1 MTTTMQG
8 PTIKKYTDKE
18 LDNCR
23 FLHLIIATNG
33 LNNPPESQQI
43 DYSKSCPTCKAG
55 RQFIYP
61 LSVSQN
67 SMGKKKVDQNG
78 RFGFLIFENDLV
90 QKIIEADLS
99 GIEFFPAKLGRDNSN
114 FKVGNIIAELP
125 KLSDNSVIKKFQICE
140 TCGRS
145 GHYSNYDKVDAFWYS
160 KNDLDKA
167 QNDFY
172 KTWEYFGIW
181 DMGQNLQSIIISQK
195 ARQFLKQFK
204 LRHLKYEP
212 IFEG

>member
-1 MTTTMQG
+1 MQG
-8 PTIKKYTDKE
+8 PIIKKYTDSE
-18 LDNCR
+18 LNNCR

-33 LNNPPESQQI
+33 LNNPPENQQI
-43 DYSKSCPTCKAG
+43 DYTNSCPTCKAG
-55 RQFIYP
+55 RQFKYP
-61 LSVSQN
+61 LTVTQN

-90 QKIIEADLS
+90 QRIMEAELS
-99 GIEFFPAKLGRDNSN
+99 GIKFYPVKLGRDNSN
-114 FKVGNIIAELP
+114 FKLGDITAELP

-145 GHYSNYDKVDAFWYS
+145 GHYSNYDKVDEFWYS
-160 KNDLDKA
+160 KNELDEVK
-167 QNDFY
+167 NDFY

-195 ARQFLKQFK
+195 ARQLLKQFK

-212 IFEG
+212 IYEG

>member
-1 MTTTMQG
+1 MQG

-43 DYSKSCPTCKAG
+43 DYTNSCPTCKAG
-55 RQFIYP
+55 SQFKYP
-61 LSVSQN
+61 LSVTQN

-99 GIEFFPAKLGRDNSN
+99 GIEFFPAELGRDNSN
-114 FKVGNIIAELP
+114 FKVGNIISELP
-125 KLSDNSVIKKFQICE
+125 KFSDKSVIKKFQICE

-145 GHYSNYDKVDAFWYS
+145 GHYSNYDKVDEFWYS

-181 DMGQNLQSIIISQK
+181 DIGQNLQSIIISQK

-212 IFEG
+212 IYER

>member
-1 MTTTMQG
+1 MQG

-23 FLHLIIATNG
+23 FLHLIIATQG
-33 LNNPPESQQI
+33 LYNPPASQQI
-43 DYSKSCPTCKAG
+43 DYTNSCPTCNAG
-55 RQFIYP
+55 RQFKYP
-61 LSVSQN
+61 LSVTQN
-67 SMGKKKVDQNG
+67 SMGKKKIDQNG

-90 QKIIEADLS
+90 QKIIEADLC
-99 GIEFFPAKLGRDNSN
+99 GIEFFPVKLGRDNSN
-114 FKVGNIIAELP
+114 FKLGNIMAELP
-125 KLSDNSVIKKFQICE
+125 KFSDNSVIKKFQICE

-145 GHYSNYDKVDAFWYS
+145 GHFSNYDQIDEFWYS

-195 ARQFLKQFK
+195 AR
-204 LRHLKYEP
+204 
-212 IFEG
+212 